1 MFIFLLF
8 STGEKKFRYAEALP
22 VPYQS
27 VYECLRSSSTT
38 MMMNDTNN
46 GNNNND
52 GGGSMG
58 DSTSLNYIN
67 NNKKNIINITRGQQQ
82 QQQEDIISTN
92 NYNDNN
98 NNNNSETTSMISTKE
113 INYLIDLKA
122 SEYST
127 LSSLQQLG
135 LQNLK
140 FQLESR
146 GMKCSGNLQE
156 RAERLFSIR
165 DLTSLDQIHPKLL
178 KKK

>member
-1 MFIFLLF
+1 
-8 STGEKKFRYAEALP
+8 
-22 VPYQS
+22 
-27 VYECLRSSSTT
+27 
-38 MMMNDTNN
+38 MMINTNN
-46 GNNNND
+46 DDDNNNNYVD
-52 GGGSMG
+52 DGGSMG
-58 DSTSLNYIN
+58 DSTSRNYIN

-82 QQQEDIISTN
+82 QQQQHQEDIISSN
-92 NYNDNN
+92 NNDNN
-98 NNNNSETTSMISTKE
+98 NKNNSEMITSIISTKE

-127 LSSLQQLG
+127 LSSLLQLG

-165 DLTSLDQIHPKLL
+165 ELTSLDQIHPKLL

>member
-1 MFIFLLF
+1 M
-8 STGEKKFRYAEALP
+8 
-22 VPYQS
+22 
-27 VYECLRSSSTT
+27 

-46 GNNNND
+46 GNNNN
-52 GGGSMG
+52 
-58 DSTSLNYIN
+58 
-67 NNKKNIINITRGQQQ
+67 
-82 QQQEDIISTN
+82 
-92 NYNDNN
+92 
-98 NNNNSETTSMISTKE
+98 NNSEITSIISTKE

>member
-1 MFIFLLF
+1 
-8 STGEKKFRYAEALP
+8 
-22 VPYQS
+22 
-27 VYECLRSSSTT
+27 
-38 MMMNDTNN
+38 MMMNNTNN
-46 GNNNND
+46 DNNNDDD
-52 GGGSMG
+52 GGGSMSE
-58 DSTSLNYIN
+58 STSRNYIN
-67 NNKKNIINITRGQQQ
+67 NNKKNIINIRGQQQ
-82 QQQEDIISTN
+82 QQQQQEEITCNSGNDID
-92 NYNDNN
+92 NDNN
-98 NNNNSETTSMISTKE
+98 NNSEISSIISTKE

-127 LSSLQQLG
+127 LSSLLQLG

>member
-1 MFIFLLF
+1 
-8 STGEKKFRYAEALP
+8 
-22 VPYQS
+22 
-27 VYECLRSSSTT
+27 
-38 MMMNDTNN
+38 MMINTNN
-46 GNNNND
+46 DNNNNNNND
-52 GGGSMG
+52 DDGGSMG
-58 DSTSLNYIN
+58 DSKSRNYIN

-82 QQQEDIISTN
+82 QQQQQEDIISS
-92 NYNDNN
+92 NN
-98 NNNNSETTSMISTKE
+98 NNNNNNDSVMITSIISTKE
-113 INYLIDLKA
+113 INYLIDLKS

-127 LSSLQQLG
+127 LSSLLQLG

>member
-1 MFIFLLF
+1 MFIFLFF
-8 STGEKKFRYAEALP
+8 STGEKQFRYAEALP

-46 GNNNND
+46 GNNNN
-52 GGGSMG
+52 
-58 DSTSLNYIN
+58 
-67 NNKKNIINITRGQQQ
+67 
-82 QQQEDIISTN
+82 
-92 NYNDNN
+92 
-98 NNNNSETTSMISTKE
+98 NNSEITSIISTKE